1 MTNWV
6 KLIYGISHNSPTEN
20 GGGVGE
26 METFGGS
33 HYFRGNGGVSIVV
46 CVGVKITQPYPKG
59 LSSIKILN

>member
-1 MTNWV
+1 MESV
-6 KLIYGISHNSPTEN
+6 IIHRLR
-20 GGGVGE
+20 

-46 CVGVKITQPYPKG
+46 YVGVKITQPYPKG

>member
-1 MTNWV
+1 MESV
-6 KLIYGISHNSPTEN
+6 IIHRLRMA

-26 METFGGS
+26 VETFEGS

>member
-1 MTNWV
+1 MA
-6 KLIYGISHNSPTEN
+6 G

-26 METFGGS
+26 VETFGGL